1 MTAFYVLG
9 GVLAA
14 WALIVTALGLTR
26 EGFPGAGAGER
37 IVATISVLLVAGAI
51 GSGIVTAA
59 NQEHD
64 AGDEEAEAAQP
75 AGEEQAAPGGTGGP
89 LMISADPSGALA
101 FDTESLKAQAGEVT
115 IVMENP
121 STVPHNVAIEDEG
134 GGETVGQGETSQVT
148 AELERGEYTFFCSV
162 PGHREGGMEGT
173 LTVR

>member
-14 WALIVTALGLTR
+14 WALIVTALGLTQ

-37 IVATISVLLVAGAI
+37 IVATISVVLVAGAI

-59 NQEHD
+59 NQEHG
-64 AGDEEAEAAQP
+64 GDEEAEAAQP
-75 AGEEQAAPGGTGGP
+75 AGEEQAPPAGTDGP

-101 FDTESLKAQAGEVT
+101 FNTDSLEAEPGEVT

-121 STVPHNVAIEDEG
+121 STVPHNVVIEDEG

-148 AELERGEYTFFCSV
+148 AELESGEYTFFCSV